1 MTLKKALGVI
11 PVRFHSTRFPGKPL
25 APILGKPMIQW
36 VFEGAKKAKYLD
48 RVIIATDNE
57 RIFRTAEKI
66 GAEVMMT
73 SAEHLSGT
81 ERVAEVAAKVE
92 VPIVINIQGDEP
104 LVDGPM
110 LDGLVDALQ
119 DGSVPMATLMA
130 KNHDLSRL
138 EESHI
143 VKVIVDKNNDALYFS
158 RAPLPYQAV
167 DFFYQHIGI
176 YGYQRDFLLDFN
188 RLSPSRLESAE
199 KLEQLRVLEN
209 GLRIK
214 MIEIPFTTL
223 SVDTPHDIIKVE
235 YLLKK
240 RADG

>member
-1 MTLKKALGVI
+1 LKKALGVI
-11 PVRFHSTRFPGKPL
+11 PVRFQSSRFPGKPL

-36 VFEGAKKAKYLD
+36 VFEGAKKAELLE
-48 RVIIATDNE
+48 RVIIATDND

-73 SAEHLSGT
+73 STEHLSGT

-92 VPIVINIQGDEP
+92 APIVVNIQGDEP
-104 LVDGPM
+104 LVEGKM
-110 LDGLVDALQ
+110 LDDLVRALQ
-119 DGSVPMATLMA
+119 DESVPVASLMA
-130 KNHDLSRL
+130 KVYDFDQF
-138 EESHI
+138 EEGHI
-143 VKVIVDKNNDALYFS
+143 VKVISDRNGYALYFS
-158 RAPLPYQAV
+158 RAPLPYQSD

-176 YGYQRDFLLDFN
+176 YGYQRDFLINFH
-188 RLSPSRLESAE
+188 RLSPSRLERIE

-214 MIEIPFTTL
+214 MIEIPIATL

-235 YLLKK
+235 NFLKK
-240 RADG
+240 RNDG

>member
-1 MTLKKALGVI
+1 LKKALGVI
-11 PVRFHSTRFPGKPL
+11 PVRFQSSRFPGKPL

-36 VFEGAKKAKYLD
+36 VFEGAKKAELLE
-48 RVIIATDNE
+48 RVIIATDND

-73 SAEHLSGT
+73 STEHLSGT

-92 VPIVINIQGDEP
+92 APIVVNIQGDEP
-104 LVDGPM
+104 LVEGKM
-110 LDGLVDALQ
+110 LDDLVRALQ
-119 DGSVPMATLMA
+119 DESVPVASLMA
-130 KNHDLSRL
+130 KVYDFDQF
-138 EESHI
+138 EEGHI
-143 VKVIVDKNNDALYFS
+143 VKVISDRNGYALYFS
-158 RAPLPYQAV
+158 RAPLPYQSD

-176 YGYQRDFLLDFN
+176 YGYQRDFLINFH
-188 RLSPSRLESAE
+188 RLSSSRLERIE

-214 MIEIPFTTL
+214 MIEIPIATL

-235 YLLKK
+235 NFLKK
-240 RADG
+240 RNDG

>member
-1 MTLKKALGVI
+1 LKKALGVI

-36 VFEGAKKAKYLD
+36 VFEGAKKAKLLE
-48 RVIIATDNE
+48 RIIIATDNE
-57 RIFRTAEKI
+57 RIFWTAEKI

-92 VPIVINIQGDEP
+92 SPIIVNIQGDEP
-104 LVDGPM
+104 LVEGEI
-110 LDGLVDALQ
+110 LDDLVRALQ
-119 DGSVPMATLMA
+119 DESIPMATLMA
-130 KNHDLSRL
+130 KVYDFHLL

-143 VKVIVDKNNDALYFS
+143 VKVISDKNGYALYFS
-158 RAPLPYQAV
+158 RAPLPYQTV

-176 YGYQRDFLLDFN
+176 YGFQRDFLLNFHK
-188 RLSPSRLESAE
+188 LGASRLENIE
-199 KLEQLRVLEN
+199 RLEQLRVLEN

-214 MIEIPFTTL
+214 MIEIPVATL

-235 YLLKK
+235 NILKK
-240 RADG
+240 RNNE

>member
-1 MTLKKALGVI
+1 LKKALGVI

-36 VFEGAKKAKYLD
+36 VFEGAKKAKLLE
-48 RVIIATDNE
+48 RIIIATDNE
-57 RIFRTAEKI
+57 RIFWTAEKI

-92 VPIVINIQGDEP
+92 SPIIVNIQGDEP
-104 LVDGPM
+104 LVEGEI
-110 LDGLVDALQ
+110 LDDLVRALQ
-119 DGSVPMATLMA
+119 DESIPMATLMA
-130 KNHDLSRL
+130 KVYDFHLL

-143 VKVIVDKNNDALYFS
+143 VKVISDKNGYALYFS
-158 RAPLPYQAV
+158 RAPLPYQTV

-176 YGYQRDFLLDFN
+176 YGYQRDFLLNFHK
-188 RLSPSRLESAE
+188 LGASRLENIE
-199 KLEQLRVLEN
+199 RLEQLRVLEN

-214 MIEIPFTTL
+214 MIEIPVATL

-235 YLLKK
+235 NILKK
-240 RADG
+240 RNNE